1 MDLEACGQSGGGE
14 LDFFFGKSANHCVM
28 RSGGNKIDLMR
39 FDNWAS
45 VQIREQK
52 KTGSFLI
59 PLQKLTQA
67 SVNYVFLSDSP
78 ALDSI

>member
-28 RSGGNKIDLMR
+28 RSGGNKIDVMR

-45 VQIREQK
+45 VQNSRTK
-52 KTGSFLI
+52 KSGIISE
-59 PLQKLTQA
+59 
-67 SVNYVFLSDSP
+67 P
-78 ALDSI
+78 AAKANESER